1 MTMTTMSIFT
11 HRNFLTVAII
21 LRGLM
26 TRPAILDAKD
36 ERKKKEL
43 KDFLVA
49 KLKNIFT
56 NRY

>member
-1 MTMTTMSIFT
+1 MSIFT